1 MLARTD
7 LDISD
12 LALSLGFSSQ
22 QYFSY
27 LFKQY
32 IGVSPR
38 QYRRTHSSAA
48 NHLNRIVYID
58 RRDHLDDLM
67 ELNFSVQPQERKKG
81 RPGSDKKE
89 P

>member
-1 MLARTD
+1 M
-7 LDISD
+7 
-12 LALSLGFSSQ
+12 
-22 QYFSY
+22 
-27 LFKQY
+27 
-32 IGVSPR
+32 SPR